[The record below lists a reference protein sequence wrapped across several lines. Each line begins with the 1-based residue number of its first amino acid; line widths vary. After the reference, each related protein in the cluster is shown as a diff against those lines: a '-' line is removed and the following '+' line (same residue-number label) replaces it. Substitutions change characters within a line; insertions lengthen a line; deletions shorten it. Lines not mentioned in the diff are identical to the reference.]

1 MGEYT
6 IDIRHLL
13 ARGYPLALND
23 YPIFAEEYRGYL
35 NQKIIDHFY
44 FREIGQ
50 ETPDRF
56 NFFLK
61 RKMNEIMP
69 YYNELYKSQ
78 LIEFDPMATEF
89 FRQGTDSKRDRRFE
103 SQSKNK
109 GKRGETTGDVFTRNE
124 DTKNDQVFGQTS
136 GEKVKG
142 SYTKSGD
149 KTVDTTGKKT
159 EDFEGTKTSTELVT
173 NDLHT
178 KNITDGT
185 ANGTRKTVGSNDT
198 TFSDIPQAGVETTVV
213 TAPDGTVTRT
223 TKGYATTTTN
233 VDSTEN
239 VTTSDKTHSQ
249 SDTDSTGTVKTEISE
264 ATTNDNVTDTVGKEA
279 TEWSEAGSDTRDTDY
294 TNDENT
300 NIKGNTKEDSQRNI
314 STNAKSSNDHQERSS
329 TGENT
334 SEMVTGKGRRGANP
348 SELII
353 SYRESLINV
362 DMMVINELETLFMG
376 VY

>member
-6 IDIRHLL
+6 IDLRHLL
-13 ARGYPLALND
+13 ERGYPLALNE
-23 YPIFAEEYRGYL
+23 YPIFAEEYREYL

-109 GKRGETTGDVFTRNE
+109 GKRGETTGEVFSRNE
-124 DTKNDQVFGQTS
+124 DTKNDQVFGQKS

-149 KTVDTTGKKT
+149 KNVDTTGKKT
-159 EDFEGTKTSTELVT
+159 EDFEGTKTSDELVT

-178 KNITDGT
+178 KNVTDGR
-185 ANGTRKTVGSNDT
+185 ANGTRKTVGSQDT

-239 VTTSDKTHSQ
+239 VTTSDTTHSQ
-249 SDTDSTGTVKTEISE
+249 SDTDSTGTVKTDRNEKS
-264 ATTNDNVTDTVGKEA
+264 TNDNVTDTVGNEA
-279 TEWSEAGSDTRDTDY
+279 TEWSEAGGDTRDTDY

-300 NIKGNTKEDSQRNI
+300 NVKGNTKEDSERNI
-314 STNAKSSNDHQERSS
+314 STNAKTSNDHQERSS

-348 SELII
+348 SELIM